1 MANTARLPIIIHTRL
16 LYRTI
21 GHLQVAAVDKNLKTV
36 NVNNFESSSFEQRSN
51 NVLRYFCC
59 RLFYLVVCIRSTTV
73 TRLNI
78 TRFQPIVG
86 LRLTK
91 KNVHIECFVLRFEGK
106 NLILGI
112 LKGYALIFAGLR
124 ILFANLRYNS
134 C

>member
-1 MANTARLPIIIHTRL
+1 MHFIDNKRVYKI
-16 LYRTI
+16 RTSTKKLI
-21 GHLQVAAVDKNLKTV
+21 KKFD
-36 NVNNFESSSFEQRSN
+36 FD
-51 NVLRYFCC
+51 
-59 RLFYLVVCIRSTTV
+59 RSTTV

>member
-1 MANTARLPIIIHTRL
+1 MANTARLPIHTRL
-16 LYRTI
+16 LYQTI

-78 TRFQPIVG
+78 ARFQ
-86 LRLTK
+86 
-91 KNVHIECFVLRFEGK
+91 
-106 NLILGI
+106 
-112 LKGYALIFAGLR
+112 
-124 ILFANLRYNS
+124 RYRWFTTYEEKRS
-134 C
+134 R